1 MFLQFVCTSYAHISY
16 LHLISNSYIHRT
28 YAKKRQGKGNIVM
41 GGNNNYNN
49 SKPKKRNIEEDS
61 RRTGGTSTFQSHG
74 VNSILEEIGLRTKSP
89 SSYNKKRESFSEED
103 ETWDEGGDESAYPQS
118 RTVQSR
124 LTRGTELTGQSTTP
138 RRRKRNSSSGGL
150 GDIKTKNMIVAIVGI
165 VFITIQFTTVN
176 KRDRHVMQN
185 MKQQGRF
192 NNRYATAPHARG
204 QEGLSNADMER
215 MRRMAEKGNQRR
227 RGGSMAQQ
235 NDEDGLGDVLRKTV
249 PLVGQ
254 PHKKESWEREQIM
267 FDDAIEDNQRQQLR
281 GNKKMSDM
289 MNQKQKLEQQKLQ
302 QQMKIQQQQLDLQKK
317 QMQLQQQQ
325 MAQQQQQ
332 MAIPKQ
338 KDPPQANAQ
347 QQQQQLSPPQKQME
361 VGDTHPLLAPG
372 KLSMEK
378 GPDIVGADKLADI
391 DPRPQ
396 QSLSNDII
404 PKRYQVFADL
414 RTPYTKGRD
423 TPFFWHIPRSG
434 GVIIKTM
441 LSHCLGQTLAA
452 EVGEMDGHGDDTVS
466 YC

>member
-1 MFLQFVCTSYAHISY
+1 M
-16 LHLISNSYIHRT
+16 
-28 YAKKRQGKGNIVM
+28 
-41 GGNNNYNN
+41 
-49 SKPKKRNIEEDS
+49 
-61 RRTGGTSTFQSHG
+61 
-74 VNSILEEIGLRTKSP
+74 
-89 SSYNKKRESFSEED
+89 
-103 ETWDEGGDESAYPQS
+103 
-118 RTVQSR
+118 
-124 LTRGTELTGQSTTP
+124 TGQSSAP
-138 RRRKRNSSSGGL
+138 RRRKRNSSSGGM
-150 GDIKTKNMIVAIVGI
+150 GDINTKNMIVAIVGI

-192 NNRYATAPHARG
+192 NNRYATAPHARE
-204 QEGLSNADMER
+204 QEGLSNAQMEK

-235 NDEDGLGDVLRKTV
+235 NEDGLGDVLRKTV

-267 FDDAIEDNQRQQLR
+267 FDDAIEDNQQQQLR
-281 GNKKMSDM
+281 GNKKVGDM
-289 MNQKQKLEQQKLQ
+289 MNQQQKLEQQKLQ

-332 MAIPKQ
+332 QMAIPKQ
-338 KDPPQANAQ
+338 QDPPQVNAQ

-361 VGDTHPLLAPG
+361 AGDTHPLLAPG

-434 GVIIKTM
+434 GVIVKTM

-452 EVGEMDGHGDDTVS
+452 EVGEMDGHGDDTVRCMRLFCFML
-466 YC
+466 YLALYLLTT

>member
-1 MFLQFVCTSYAHISY
+1 
-16 LHLISNSYIHRT
+16 
-28 YAKKRQGKGNIVM
+28 M

-124 LTRGTELTGQSTTP
+124 LTRGTEMTGQSTTP

-176 KRDRHVMQN
+176 KRDRHVMQS

-204 QEGLSNADMER
+204 QEGLSNADMEK
-215 MRRMAEKGNQRR
+215 MRRMAEGQANQRR

-338 KDPPQANAQ
+338 QDPPQVN
-347 QQQQQLSPPQKQME
+347 QQQQLSPPQKQME

-434 GVIIKTM
+434 GVIVKTM

-452 EVGEMDGHGDDTVS
+452 EVGEMDGHGDDTVRLLLVCLGIFVVLLS
-466 YC
+466 PLLTTCTLHLWHPTGAQGDFLC

>member
-1 MFLQFVCTSYAHISY
+1 
-16 LHLISNSYIHRT
+16 
-28 YAKKRQGKGNIVM
+28 M

-267 FDDAIEDNQRQQLR
+267 FDDAIEDERDNQQLR